1 MVSRCTGGKI
11 KKLFLFCLV
20 AILSSGAFGQK
31 SADASKA
38 EGILLAMEKT
48 WTDAIEKKDLNAV
61 GLILADEYMI
71 IDDEGLV
78 RDKAA
83 TISRLKSSDNS
94 ISTAVVDELKVRV
107 YGNVAVVT
115 GRQTE
120 KSTEKGK
127 NTSGSYRYTDVWV
140 NRGKG
145 WQVVNTHESKVLK

>member
-1 MVSRCTGGKI
+1 
-11 KKLFLFCLV
+11 
-20 AILSSGAFGQK
+20 
-31 SADASKA
+31 
-38 EGILLAMEKT
+38 
-48 WTDAIEKKDLNAV
+48 V

-78 RDKAA
+78 RDKTA
-83 TISRLKSSDNS
+83 TLTRLKSADND
-94 ISTAVVDELKVRV
+94 ISTALVDELKVKL

-120 KSTEKGK
+120 KSVEKGK

-140 NRGKG
+140 KRGNS

>member
-1 MVSRCTGGKI
+1 MLV
-11 KKLFLFCLV
+11 FCFAAVLASSAV
-20 AILSSGAFGQK
+20 AQK
-31 SADASKA
+31 SAEVSKA

-48 WTDAIEKKDLNAV
+48 WTDAIQKKDLRAV
-61 GLILADEYMI
+61 GLLLADEYMI

-83 TISRLKSSDNS
+83 TISRLKSSDND
-94 ISTAVVDELKVRV
+94 ISTAVLDELKVRV

-120 KSTEKGK
+120 KSVEKGK

-140 NRGKG
+140 NRGSG

>member
-1 MVSRCTGGKI
+1 M
-11 KKLFLFCLV
+11 KKLLLFCSIALLASSAV
-20 AILSSGAFGQK
+20 AQK
-31 SADASKA
+31 SPEASKA

-71 IDDEGLV
+71 IDDEGLM
-78 RDKAA
+78 RDKA
-83 TISRLKSSDNS
+83 TTLSRLKSSDNS

-120 KSTEKGK
+120 KSVEKGK
-127 NTSGSYRYTDVWV
+127 NTSGSYRYTDVWLK
-140 NRGKG
+140 RGAS

>member
-1 MVSRCTGGKI
+1 MKRLLLS
-11 KKLFLFCLV
+11 CLV
-20 AILSSGAFGQK
+20 ALFASSALAQK
-31 SADASKA
+31 SAEASKA

-48 WTDAIEKKDLNAV
+48 WTDAIAKKDLKAV

-78 RDKAA
+78 RDKA
-83 TISRLKSSDNS
+83 TTLNRLQSSDNS
-94 ISTAVVDELKVRV
+94 ISTAVVDELKVHL

-120 KSTEKGK
+120 KSVEKGK

>member
-1 MVSRCTGGKI
+1 MISRCTGGKM

-20 AILSSGAFGQK
+20 ALLASSGVAQK
-31 SADASKA
+31 SAEASKA

-48 WTDAIEKKDLNAV
+48 WTDAIAKKDLAAV

-83 TISRLKSSDNS
+83 TLTRPKSADND
-94 ISTAVVDELKVRV
+94 ISTAVVDELKVKL

-115 GRQTE
+115 GRQT
-120 KSTEKGK
+120 S
-127 NTSGSYRYTDVWV
+127 
-140 NRGKG
+140 
-145 WQVVNTHESKVLK
+145 

>member
-1 MVSRCTGGKI
+1 MRKMLV
-11 KKLFLFCLV
+11 FCFV
-20 AILSSGAFGQK
+20 ALIALKGVAQK
-31 SADASKA
+31 SAEASKA

-48 WTDAIEKKDLNAV
+48 WTDAIAKKDLKAV

-83 TISRLKSSDNS
+83 TLSRLKSTDND
-94 ISTAVVDELKVRV
+94 ISTAVVDELKVRL

-120 KSTEKGK
+120 KSVEKGK

-140 NRGKG
+140 NRGRG

>member
-1 MVSRCTGGKI
+1 M
-11 KKLFLFCLV
+11 KKSLV
-20 AILSSGAFGQK
+20 LCFVVLLACGAFAQK
-31 SADASKA
+31 SAEASKA

-78 RDKAA
+78 RDKA
-83 TISRLKSSDNS
+83 TTLSRLKSTDNS

-140 NRGKG
+140 NRGRG

>member
-1 MVSRCTGGKI
+1 M
-11 KKLFLFCLV
+11 KKLLILCFV
-20 AILSSGAFGQK
+20 ALLASHGFAQK
-31 SADASKA
+31 SVEASKA

-48 WTDAIEKKDLNAV
+48 WTDAIAKKDLAAV
-61 GLILADEYMI
+61 GLILADDYMI

-78 RDKAA
+78 RDRAA
-83 TISRLKSSDNS
+83 TLTRLKSADND
-94 ISTAVVDELKVRV
+94 ISTAVVDELKVKL

-120 KSTEKGK
+120 KSVEKGK

>member
-1 MVSRCTGGKI
+1 MR
-11 KKLFLFCLV
+11 KLLILCFVALF
-20 AILSSGAFGQK
+20 ASSGFAQK
-31 SADASKA
+31 SAEAGKA

-48 WTDAIEKKDLNAV
+48 WTDAIAKKDLAAV
-61 GLILADEYMI
+61 GLILADDYMI

-83 TISRLKSSDNS
+83 TLTRLKSADND
-94 ISTAVVDELKVRV
+94 ISTAVVDELKVKL

-120 KSTEKGK
+120 KSVEKGK

-140 NRGKG
+140 KG
-145 WQVVNTHESKVLK
+145 GASWQVVNTHESKVLK

>member
-1 MVSRCTGGKI
+1 M

-20 AILSSGAFGQK
+20 ALLASSGVAQK
-31 SADASKA
+31 SAEASKA

-48 WTDAIEKKDLNAV
+48 WTDAIAKKDLAAV

-78 RDKAA
+78 RDK
-83 TISRLKSSDNS
+83 TTTLTRLKSADND
-94 ISTAVVDELKVRV
+94 ISTALVDELKVKL

-120 KSTEKGK
+120 KSVEKGK

-140 NRGKG
+140 KRGSG

>member
-1 MVSRCTGGKI
+1 M
-11 KKLFLFCLV
+11 KKVLVVCFV
-20 AILSSGAFGQK
+20 AILASSALAQK
-31 SADASKA
+31 SAEASKA

-48 WTDAIEKKDLNAV
+48 WTDALEKKDLNAV

-78 RDKAA
+78 RDKTA
-83 TISRLKSSDNS
+83 TLSRLKSSDNS
-94 ISTAVVDELKVRV
+94 ISTAVVDELKVRI

>member
-1 MVSRCTGGKI
+1 M
-11 KKLFLFCLV
+11 KKLFLFCFV
-20 AILSSGAFGQK
+20 ALLASRGLAQK
-31 SADASKA
+31 SAEASKA

-78 RDKAA
+78 RDKA
-83 TISRLKSSDNS
+83 TTLSRLKSSDNN
-94 ISTAVVDELKVRV
+94 ISTALVDELKVRL

-120 KSTEKGK
+120 KSVEKGK

-140 NRGKG
+140 KRGAS

>member
-1 MVSRCTGGKI
+1 MKRLLVI
-11 KKLFLFCLV
+11 CLL
-20 AILSSGAFGQK
+20 ATLTAPLMAQK
-31 SADASKA
+31 SAEASKA

-48 WTDAIEKKDLNAV
+48 WTDAIAKKDLAAV

-83 TISRLKSSDNS
+83 TLTRLKSADND
-94 ISTAVVDELKVRV
+94 ISTAVVDELKVKL

-120 KSTEKGK
+120 KSVEKGK

-140 NRGKG
+140 KRGAS